1 MRGLPGLSVVEL
13 GVKDSYGS
21 GAFAPA
27 AEGAG
32 GRGENRPPVS
42 LLMLTALDNSALSD
56 STDSFLGWS
65 QGLLKEKAGTS
76 NTKFH
81 TLI

>member
-42 LLMLTALDNSALSD
+42 LLMLTALDNCALSD
-56 STDSFLGWS
+56 STDSFLGRS